1 MSRFHDLF
9 PTPKVI
15 IGLSHL
21 PPLPDYSDS
30 PGIEALRA
38 HALDDLETLQS
49 GGVDGILIENEYDR
63 PHRVLAESAT
73 IEAMMDVTSDVA
85 RVAKDIV
92 AGCEILLNDPRA
104 SLDVAKACGAK
115 FIRTDYFVDAMSR
128 PQYGEFAIDPEG
140 LIQYREQLGAAGILI
155 MADIQVKYATM
166 LEKRSLQES
175 ARLACLKRADAIVV
189 TGDESGDAP
198 TVQQLQEARAGVAAS
213 GLDVPVLI
221 GSGLAADN
229 AATLLAECE
238 GAIVGTALM
247 RNRRVHSSALQQLMA
262 EVGKARA

>member
-1 MSRFHDLF
+1 MSRFHDLC

-38 HALDDLETLQS
+38 HALDDLDVLQS

-73 IEAMMDVTSDVA
+73 IEAMMDVTRNVA
-85 RVAKDIV
+85 LAAGNIIV
-92 AGCEILLNDPRA
+92 GCEILLNDPRA

-115 FIRTDYFVDAMSR
+115 FIRTDYFVDPMSR
-128 PQYGEFAIDPEG
+128 PQYGEFVIDPEG
-140 LIQYREQLGAAGILI
+140 LIQYREQIGAAGILI
-155 MADIQVKYATM
+155 MADIQVKYAMM
-166 LEKRSLQES
+166 LEERSLQES
-175 ARLACLKRADAIVV
+175 ARLACVNHADAIVV
-189 TGDESGDAP
+189 TGDETGDAP
-198 TVQQLQEARAGVAAS
+198 TVKQLQEARAGVAAS

-229 AATLLAECE
+229 AATLLAQCE

-247 RNRRVHSSALQQLMA
+247 RNRRVNSAALQQLMA
-262 EVGKARA
+262 EVAKARA